1 MMLMMVMM
9 VDDDDDNKGHEKM
22 IVMMVMKR
30 MMVMMTMMMTMNL
43 ILIMTTGMMM
53 MMMMMMMI
61 NVQIMLTMIMM
72 RMVMILMMIL
82 MNRICFDCHGSVPEL
97 RHMGETVDMR
107 RRYSKLTAYR
117 KFQQFVI
124 LFHNIFERSFVN
136 FLPCISAS
144 IQQPLLPGTPHSPF
158 PNIVAYR

>member
-9 VDDDDDNKGHEKM
+9 VDDDDNKGHDKM

-43 ILIMTTGMMM
+43 ILTMTTGMVMMM
-53 MMMMMMMI
+53 MMM
-61 NVQIMLTMIMM
+61 NVQIRLTMIMM

-124 LFHNIFERSFVN
+124 LFHNIFERSSVN

>member
-9 VDDDDDNKGHEKM
+9 VDDDDNKGHDKM
-22 IVMMVMKR
+22 IVMMVMKM

-43 ILIMTTGMMM
+43 ILTMTTGMMM
-53 MMMMMMMI
+53 MMMMMM
-61 NVQIMLTMIMM
+61 NVQIRLTMIMM

-124 LFHNIFERSFVN
+124 LFHNIFERSSVN